1 MRMGSQTLPLFF
13 LRLCFLGRLCADFL
27 LRRAAKFRLR
37 DKRLNL
43 RSQNEMR
50 KRKSDQLKQ
59 HFGSEYDRVVQI
71 QGDPRRAE
79 AVPTEREKRVE
90 KFSIRALPGGDRER
104 YVDEWAGVQRRF
116 VDDPSMAVTEADKL
130 VITVMAARGYPMS
143 DFEQRAADVS
153 VNYPGVVLNYRAA
166 RNIVLRHTNGQSTTE
181 DLRQAMVYFR
191 SLFDGLPDSPKPEK
205 KGVSHER
212 IAS

>member
-1 MRMGSQTLPLFF
+1 MESLSCDRPEADRYPPVLWWCSNGVNSGSAGGRRHGNRSLERSASWSTSMKRMSMQLRLRASDSQSSEGVLTRFSLHASKPADPMRMGSQTLPLFF

-71 QGDPRRAE
+71 LRRSPPRRS
-79 AVPTEREKRVE
+79 R
-90 KFSIRALPGGDRER
+90 
-104 YVDEWAGVQRRF
+104 
-116 VDDPSMAVTEADKL
+116 
-130 VITVMAARGYPMS
+130 S
-143 DFEQRAADVS
+143 D
-153 VNYPGVVLNYRAA
+153 
-166 RNIVLRHTNGQSTTE
+166 
-181 DLRQAMVYFR
+181 
-191 SLFDGLPDSPKPEK
+191 
-205 KGVSHER
+205 
-212 IAS
+212 